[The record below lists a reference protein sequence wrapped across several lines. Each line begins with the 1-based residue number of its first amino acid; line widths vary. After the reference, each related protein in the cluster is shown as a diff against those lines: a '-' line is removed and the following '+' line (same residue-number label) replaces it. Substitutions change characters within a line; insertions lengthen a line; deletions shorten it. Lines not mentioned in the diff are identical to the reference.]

1 MFSSCGYY
9 HTALVTE
16 DGRLFVLGNND
27 DRQLGRTIKDKFD
40 GPEEVSF
47 PDKVKAVA
55 CGHQHTVVLT
65 EKGQVYVT
73 GKCYSCFFVGQV
85 DGFRNG

>member
-1 MFSSCGYY
+1 M
-9 HTALVTE
+9 TE
-16 DGRLFVLGNND
+16 AGRLFVLGSND

-40 GPEEVSF
+40 GPEEVTL

-65 EKGQVYVT
+65 ENGQVYVS
-73 GKCYSCFFVGQV
+73 G
-85 DGFRNG
+85 R